1 MSETE
6 TWKDCPECGC
16 PSQPKYVDHC
26 HDYYVCPNCGNKYW
40 GDYAPIEERVAG
52 CPHCFRA
59 CQCVGFKEE
68 YSADVPGVP
77 FLREKYVCPNC
88 GEEFFGVTD
97 LEAMKRAGIEL
108 PSWYFK

>member
-1 MSETE
+1 MAQNAIFSPKPQFQLCCQNDN
-6 TWKDCPECGC
+6 KDFGEEF
-16 PSQPKYVDHC
+16 
-26 HDYYVCPNCGNKYW
+26 W
-40 GDYAPIEERVAG
+40 GDYAPIEERVEA

-77 FLREKYVCPNC
+77 FLREKYVCPTC
-88 GEEFFGVTD
+88 GEFFGVTD

-108 PSWYFK
+108 RSWYFK